1 MFRKERNLELTV
13 KERFKHILKNL
24 DAYFAGF
31 MFAITLVLVVVNVFT
46 RYFLNYIIPWGE
58 EIATS
63 CFVYTTFIGGAWCL
77 RTRQLVGVD
86 MLVEKLPYKAARIV
100 NVLTDAIILFLNGYL
115 TSLSYTYTYRGR
127 IKTMPI
133 TKISSV
139 YLNSA
144 MIIGFGLMTIY
155 SVYNLIHSI
164 KAVNKTPEKK
174 EDNK

>member
-1 MFRKERNLELTV
+1 MTA
-13 KERFKHILKNL
+13 KERFRHILKNL

-46 RYFLNYIIPWGE
+46 RYIFNYIIPWGE
-58 EIATS
+58 EVATS

-86 MLVEKLPYKAARIV
+86 MLVERLPYKAARIV
-100 NVLTDAIILFLNGYL
+100 NCCTDAIILFLNAYL
-115 TSLSYTYTYRGR
+115 TKLSYQYTYKGR

-133 TKISSV
+133 TKVSSV

-155 SVYNLIHSI
+155 SVYNLYKSI
-164 KAVNKTPEKK
+164 KAVNKAPEKEVETK
-174 EDNK
+174 